1 MEFHHRVP
9 RHVFEPFPRHLTQ
22 PPPSWLPICVVFP
35 FAVRL
40 VFWAG
45 RLSLIPSS
53 SGFSLCIFLCSFL
66 PLPDDVQVSLS
77 STHAVT
83 TKKRVPLVRFV
94 GELPLLPQSLGPLA
108 HHLVEGCLGA
118 RMKASTNKFSKNGTT
133 NEASLEMAMESLC
146 GSMKLKF
153 HPSLFRNYLSET

>member
-1 MEFHHRVP
+1 MEFHHPVP
-9 RHVFEPFPRHLTQ
+9 RHKLQPVHLHLKQ
-22 PPPSWLPICVVFP
+22 PPASWPSILLVFP
-35 FAVRL
+35 FAGRL
-40 VFWAG
+40 VFWSGCLLAH
-45 RLSLIPSS
+45 PSS

-118 RMKASTNKFSKNGTT
+118 RMKASTEKFSKNGTT

-153 HPSLFRNYLSET
+153 HPSLFRKHLSET